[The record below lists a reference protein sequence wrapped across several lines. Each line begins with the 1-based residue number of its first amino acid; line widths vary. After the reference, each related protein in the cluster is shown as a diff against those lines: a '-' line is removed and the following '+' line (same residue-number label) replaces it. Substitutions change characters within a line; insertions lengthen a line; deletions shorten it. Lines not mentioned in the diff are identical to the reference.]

1 MKKYTIYREFLSNPK
16 EVWAESYI
24 QALLEERTNLIKK
37 NVNSF
42 TLEIYN
48 KTDRV
53 AVYSKS

>member
-1 MKKYTIYREFLSNPK
+1 MKKYTITQNNTSK

-48 KTDRV
+48 KTHRL